1 MTQTNRIDAGG
12 RVDRSQVLEFT
23 FNGQRYHGLK
33 GDTLAS
39 ALLANGVDIVNRS
52 FKYSRARGIV
62 AAGAEE
68 PNAVVQLGA
77 RDDTQVPN
85 VRATQQALYK
95 GLVARSTNGWPNV
108 QRDVMS
114 WVGRLG
120 GGFMPPGFYYKTFMA
135 PASMWMTYEKYI
147 RKGAGLGRAPTE
159 SDPDIYDHMHHHCD
173 VMVVGAGPAGLSAAL
188 TAARAGARVILCD
201 EQEEMGGSLLD
212 SRETLGGVSAT
223 RWVEA
228 TVKELAGLDNVTLLP
243 RTTANGY
250 HDHNFVTLHERRT
263 EHLADTARE
272 AGFPGQSRARL
283 HRVRATQVV
292 LASGTHE
299 RPLVFANND
308 LPGIMLA
315 GAVST
320 YIRRYAVVPGK
331 KLVLSTSNDHAYRA
345 ALDWKEAGREVVAIV
360 DARANPDGDLV
371 RQARDSG
378 IRVITASSVVEARGN
393 QRVTGARVCAI
404 DLERFVVT
412 GKTEDLECDTIASSG
427 GYSPVVH
434 LSSHTGTRPQWN
446 EELLGFVPGEVKG
459 MISAGGVAGHF
470 ALDETLTDGIRAGQK
485 AAQASGF
492 EDAPAIDAP
501 ATRGRR
507 DGVACALYQVP
518 HEKSALRA
526 PKQFVDLQNDV
537 TAAGI
542 EVATRE
548 GFESIEHVKRYTALG
563 FGTDQ
568 GKLGNINGMAIAARC
583 LNRSIPEVGTTV
595 FRPNYTPIT
604 FGAIVGRH
612 CNELFDPKR
621 YTAMHE
627 WHLENGAEFE
637 DVGQWKRPWYFPK
650 KRRAG
655 GNERMETMHEAVAR
669 ECLAVREGVGI
680 LDAST
685 LGKIDIQGPDARE
698 FLGRVYTNKWAKL
711 DVGRVRYGLMCKE
724 DGMLMDDGTTSCL
737 GDNHFLMTTTTG
749 GAAGVMEWL
758 ELWHQTEWP
767 ELQVYFNSV
776 TDHWA
781 TMTVTGPDARKLM
794 AEVTDI
800 DLDKEQFK
808 FMDWKEGNVAGVPA
822 RVFRISFTGEL
833 AYEINV
839 QANYALHVWKKL
851 FEHGEKFDL
860 TPYGTETMHVLRAEK
875 GLIIVGQ
882 DTDGSV
888 TPEDLGMQ
896 WAIGYDKPF
905 PWIGKRALSR
915 PDTIR
920 GDRKQFVGLKPKDP
934 SVVLEEGAQIVFDS
948 TQNIP
953 MAMKGHVT
961 SSYYSPSL
969 GHGFALAVVVEGR
982 ERMGQTVYL
991 PMTDGTMHEAEI
1003 VSPVFIDPKGERQ
1016 HV

>member
-1 MTQTNRIDAGG
+1 MTQTNRLSAGG
-12 RVDRSQVLEFT
+12 RIDRSHGLEFT
-23 FNGQRYHGLK
+23 FNGQRYQGFA

-39 ALLANGVDIVNRS
+39 ALLANGVDIINRS

-77 RDDTQVPN
+77 REETQVPN
-85 VRATQQALYK
+85 VRATQQGLYD

-114 WVGRLG
+114 WVGKLG
-120 GGFMPPGFYYKTFMA
+120 GNFMPPGFYYKTFMS

-147 RKGAGLGRAPTE
+147 RMGAGLGRAPTVA
-159 SDPDIYDHMHHHCD
+159 DPDIYDHMHHHCD
-173 VMVVGAGPAGLSAAL
+173 VMVIGAGAAGLAAALSAA
-188 TAARAGARVILCD
+188 RSGARVILCD

-212 SRETLGGVSAT
+212 SRDTLDGVSAV
-223 RWVEA
+223 RWIEQ
-228 TVKELAGLDNVTLLP
+228 TLNELASMETVTLLP

-263 EHLADTARE
+263 EHLADTASD
-272 AGFPGQSRARL
+272 AGFPDMPRARL
-283 HRVRATQVV
+283 HRVRATRVV
-292 LASGTHE
+292 LATGTHE
-299 RPLVFANND
+299 RPLVYANND
-308 LPGIMLA
+308 LPGNMVA

-320 YIRRYAVVPGK
+320 YIRRYGVIPGNS
-331 KLVLSTSNDHAYRA
+331 LVLTTSNDHAYRA
-345 ALDWKEAGREVVAIV
+345 ALDWQEAGRKVVAIV

-371 RQARDSG
+371 RQACDSG
-378 IRVITASSVVEARGN
+378 IRVITGSAVIEAKGT
-393 QRVTGARVCAI
+393 QRVSGARVSAV
-404 DLERFVVT
+404 DLDHFVIT
-412 GKTEDLECDTIASSG
+412 GRIEDLECDTIASSG

-434 LSSHTGTRPQWN
+434 LSSHTGTRPQWDEN
-446 EELLGFVPGEVKG
+446 LLGFVPGEVKG
-459 MISAGGVAGHF
+459 MLMAGGVAGHYG
-470 ALDETLTDGIRAGQK
+470 LDNTLSDGARAGRQ
-485 AAQASGF
+485 AAIDSGF
-492 EDAPAIDAP
+492 DEAGELNLPTVKA
-501 ATRGRR
+501 RR
-507 DGVACALYQVP
+507 DGPACAIYQVP
-518 HEKSALRA
+518 HEKKGLRV
-526 PKQFVDLQNDV
+526 PKQFVDMQNDV
-537 TAAGI
+537 TASAI
-542 EVATRE
+542 ELATRE

-583 LNRSIPEVGTTV
+583 LGRSIPEVGTTV

-612 CNELFDPKR
+612 CDELFDPKR
-621 YTAMHE
+621 YTALHQ
-627 WHLENGAEFE
+627 WHVEYGAEFE
-637 DVGQWKRPWYFPK
+637 DVGQWKRPWYFPRNANGK
-650 KRRAG
+650 K
-655 GNERMETMHEAVAR
+655 ESMHDAVAR
-669 ECLAVREGVGI
+669 ECLAVRQGVGI

-711 DVGRVRYGLMCKE
+711 APGRVRYGLMCKD

-749 GAAGVMEWL
+749 GAASVLEWL
-758 ELWHQTEWP
+758 EVWHQTEWP

-781 TMTVTGPDARKLM
+781 TMTVTGPEARKLM
-794 AEVTDI
+794 SEVTDI
-800 DLDKEQFK
+800 DLDREQFK

-839 QANYALHVWKKL
+839 QANYAMQVWKTL
-851 FEHGEKFDL
+851 FEHGEKYDL

-888 TPEDLGMQ
+888 TPEDLGMH

-905 PWIGKRALSR
+905 HWIGKRALSR
-915 PDTIR
+915 PDTMR
-920 GDRKQFVGLKPKDP
+920 GDRKQLVGLKPKDAN
-934 SVVLEEGAQIVFDS
+934 VVLEEGAQIVLDPN
-948 TQNIP
+948 QAIP
-953 MAMKGHVT
+953 MSMVGHVT
-961 SSYYSPSL
+961 SSYYSPVLES
-969 GHGFALAVVVEGR
+969 GFALAVLKEGR

-991 PMTDGTMHEAEI
+991 PMSDGKTHEAEV
-1003 VSPVFIDPKGERQ
+1003 VSTVFIDPKGERQ
-1016 HV
+1016 NV

>member
-1 MTQTNRIDAGG
+1 MTQTNRIAAGG
-12 RVDRSQVLEFT
+12 RIDRSHGLEFT
-23 FNGQRYHGLK
+23 FNGQRYQGYA

-77 RDDTQVPN
+77 RENTQVPN
-85 VRATQQALYK
+85 VRATQQGLYD

-120 GGFMPPGFYYKTFMA
+120 GNFMPPGFYYKTFMS

-147 RKGAGLGRAPTE
+147 RMGAGLGRAPTE

-173 VMVVGAGPAGLSAAL
+173 VLVIGAGPAGLAAALSAA
-188 TAARAGARVILCD
+188 RGGARVMLCD

-212 SRETLGGVSAT
+212 SRDTLDGVSSV
-223 RWVEA
+223 RWVEQ
-228 TVKELAGLDNVTLLP
+228 TLNELAAMETVTLLP

-263 EHLADTARE
+263 EHLADTASD
-272 AGFPGQSRARL
+272 AGFPGQARARL
-283 HRVRATQVV
+283 HRVRATRVV
-292 LASGTHE
+292 LATGTHE
-299 RPLVFANND
+299 RPLVYANND
-308 LPGIMLA
+308 LPGNMVA

-320 YIRRYAVVPGK
+320 YIRRYAVMPGNN
-331 KLVLSTSNDHAYRA
+331 LVITTTNDHAYRA
-345 ALDWKEAGREVVAIV
+345 ALDWQEAGRKVVAIV
-360 DARANPDGDLV
+360 DARPSPDGDLV

-378 IRVITASSVVEARGN
+378 IRVITGSAVIEARGN
-393 QRVTGARVCAI
+393 QRVTGARVSAI
-404 DLERFVVT
+404 DINHFVIT
-412 GKTEDLECDTIASSG
+412 GRIEDLECDTIASSG

-434 LSSHTGTRPQWN
+434 LSSHTGTRPQWH
-446 EELLGFVPGEVKG
+446 EDLLGFVPGEVKG
-459 MISAGGVAGHF
+459 MIPAGGVAGHY
-470 ALDETLTDGIRAGQK
+470 ALGETLSDGARAGR
-485 AAQASGF
+485 QA
-492 EDAPAIDAP
+492 AIDSGLENVAEIKLP
-501 ATRGRR
+501 ETRARR
-507 DGVACALYQVP
+507 DGPACALYQVP

-537 TAAGI
+537 TASAI
-542 EVATRE
+542 ELATRE

-583 LNRSIPEVGTTV
+583 LGRSIPEVGTTV

-612 CNELFDPKR
+612 CDELFDPKR
-621 YTAMHE
+621 YTALHQ
-627 WHLENGAEFE
+627 WHVEHGAEFE
-637 DVGQWKRPWYFPK
+637 DVGLWKRPWYFPRNVNGK
-650 KRRAG
+650 K
-655 GNERMETMHEAVAR
+655 ESMHDAVAR
-669 ECLAVREGVGI
+669 ECLAVRERVGI

-711 DVGRVRYGLMCKE
+711 EPGRVRYGLMCKD

-749 GAAGVMEWL
+749 GAAAVLEWL

-794 AEVTDI
+794 SEVTDI
-800 DLDKEQFK
+800 DLDREKFK

-839 QANYALHVWKKL
+839 QANYAMQVWETL
-851 FEHGEKFDL
+851 FEHGKKYDL

-896 WAIGYDKPF
+896 WAVGYDKPF
-905 PWIGKRALSR
+905 AWIGKRSLTR
-915 PDTIR
+915 PDTMR
-920 GDRKQFVGLKPKDP
+920 GDRKQLVGLKPRDP
-934 SVVLEEGAQIVFDS
+934 NVVLEEGAQIVLDPNES
-948 TQNIP
+948 IP
-953 MAMKGHVT
+953 MSMVGHVT
-961 SSYYSPSL
+961 SSYYSPTLEGS
-969 GHGFALAVVVEGR
+969 FALAVLKNGR
-982 ERMGQTVYL
+982 ERMGETVYL
-991 PMTDGTMHEAEI
+991 PMSDGRTHEAEV
-1003 VSPVFIDPKGERQ
+1003 VSTVFIDPKGERQ
-1016 HV
+1016 NV